1 MRGMG
6 SVYAV
11 SVEGRTIWKASK
23 SHTFSDSNTG
33 IKRRQRITGT
43 GATKQEAL
51 KRLDERMAER
61 GGGLIPS
68 TQMDNQKKHR
78 FGDWFYEWIDRLPPE
93 KVSDIV
99 AHGYKR
105 KGERYLLPH
114 LGDAVIEEMEPY
126 DLKTLMEHTLP
137 SIRKDDGTSVLS
149 SSSLLNVY
157 RVLQMC
163 LTEATRNPKIG
174 ILVSPLA
181 TVPAPKR
188 NTKQESLGAII
199 GKTKGLIKYM
209 EEENHPDYCRFLFQW
224 LGLRRS
230 ERLGLSWS
238 NVRNLDNKNAT
249 IKVAQQLAR
258 YQDGSGWYLKPPK
271 TVKSERIIPLAEPFL
286 SVLRSWKK
294 QQEEF
299 KKSPEWNP
307 RPDFSDLVFLRPNGK
322 FINQNEDN
330 EDWHALLTEYLGE
343 GQRHWRG
350 HLNRHIT
357 ATLLAEKNVSPAI
370 AMEILGHASEA
381 MTRYYTNIT
390 ITSMRKPLED
400 YGEALGERTAMQK
413 AKKAK
418 ERKV

>member
-1 MRGMG
+1 M
-6 SVYAV
+6 
-11 SVEGRTIWKASK
+11 WKASK
-23 SHTFSDSNTG
+23 SHTFTDVATG
-33 IKRRQRITGT
+33 IKKRQRITGS
-43 GATKQEAL
+43 GATKREAL

-68 TQMDNQKKHR
+68 TQMANQKKHR

-105 KGERYLLPH
+105 KGERYLLPY
-114 LGDAVIEEMEPY
+114 LADSVIEEMEPY

-137 SIRKDDGTSVLS
+137 SIKKDDGTPVLS

-174 ILVSPLA
+174 ILVGPLSA
-181 TVPAPKR
+181 VPTPKR
-188 NTKQESLGAII
+188 NTKQESLRAVI
-199 GKTKGLIKYM
+199 GKTKGLIAYM
-209 EEENHPDYCRFLFQW
+209 EKTNHPDYCRFLFQW

-238 NVRNLDNKNAT
+238 NVRNLANQNAT

-271 TVKSERIIPLAEPFL
+271 TVKSERIIPLTEPFL
-286 SVLRSWKK
+286 SVLRDWKK
-294 QQEEF
+294 QQEEY

-307 RPDFSDLVFLRPNGK
+307 RPDFADLVFLRPNGK
-322 FINQNEDN
+322 FFNQNEDN

-343 GQRHWRG
+343 GEPHWRG

-357 ATLLAEKNVSPAI
+357 ATLLAEKKVSPAI

-390 ITSMRKPLED
+390 ITSMRKPMED
-400 YGEALGERTAMQK
+400 YGDALGERTSNQK
-413 AKKAK
+413 KKKAAEK
-418 ERKV
+418 KV